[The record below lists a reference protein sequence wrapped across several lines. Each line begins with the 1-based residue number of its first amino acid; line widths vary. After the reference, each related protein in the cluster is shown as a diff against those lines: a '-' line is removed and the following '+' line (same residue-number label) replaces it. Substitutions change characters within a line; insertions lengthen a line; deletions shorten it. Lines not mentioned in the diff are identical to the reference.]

1 MANLINFNRGKSSG
15 VPQFSFG
22 NMLEDFFSD
31 PWFSWH
37 RPELGTFRLDI
48 KEDDSEYV
56 VEADLPGVKKEDV
69 NLDLD
74 NGKLTISVEAKE
86 SEEKESKKI
95 VHKERYYRY
104 MERSVYLANAA
115 DDGAEAKLD
124 DGELIIKIPKKDAGK
139 SKQKIEIK

>member
-1 MANLINFNRGKSSG
+1 MANLINFNRGKSSEMS
-15 VPQFSFG
+15 PFSFG

-56 VEADLPGVKKEDV
+56 VE
-69 NLDLD
+69 
-74 NGKLTISVEAKE
+74 
-86 SEEKESKKI
+86 
-95 VHKERYYRY
+95 
-104 MERSVYLANAA
+104 NAA

-124 DGELIIKIPKKDAGK
+124 AGELIIKIPKKDAGK